1 VKDDR
6 VVKASQIRQRGS
18 TPSLANDI
26 QGVNLMELLLAIIL
40 VIGLAGVI
48 GNQYSIIKRMEG
60 IESILREI
68 RDKR

>member
-1 VKDDR
+1 
-6 VVKASQIRQRGS
+6 
-18 TPSLANDI
+18 
-26 QGVNLMELLLAIIL
+26 MELLLAIIL

-60 IESILREI
+60 IEAILREI